1 MPSSSVRAFTD
12 PDTFAASIRA
22 SNSAMKVLDRGNF
35 TAEIT
40 RIDLHRL
47 WMQRFSENLPRV
59 MHSTNVTGR
68 AIVAFLTQPG
78 PSLHRGGVELG
89 PTGIALLGTAYS
101 EFHRSSGP
109 TQWGAMSLTE
119 QDMNAAGTAIAG
131 RDLVASGGPLFFDPP
146 PSAIAR
152 LRRLHAAAG
161 YLAENTPEII
171 ANDEA
176 ARGLEQALIEA
187 MVAALGTDGVA
198 EDLSARRRH
207 EKIMRR
213 VHAMIEEN
221 PEESVYLA
229 DLCAAAGVSE
239 RTLRACCYDS
249 LGMGPKQYLLRRR
262 MTLARRAL
270 HHGDAAET
278 TVTEIATR
286 YGFWQFGRFSVEYK
300 AQFGEMPSATLRRPP
315 S

>member
-1 MPSSSVRAFTD
+1 MPSSAIRAFSD
-12 PDTFAASIRA
+12 PDDFAASIRA
-22 SNSAMKVLDRGNF
+22 SSTTMKVLDRGNF
-35 TAEIT
+35 HAEIT

-68 AIVAFLTQPG
+68 TVIAFLTRPG

-89 PTGIALLGTAYS
+89 PTGIALLGPAYS
-101 EFHRSSGP
+101 QFHRLSGP

-119 QDMNAAGTAIAG
+119 KDMHAVGTAMTG
-131 RDLVASGGPLFFDPP
+131 RDLPALGGPLFFEPP
-146 PSAIAR
+146 PSAMAR
-152 LRRLHAAAG
+152 LQRLHAAAG

-171 ANDEA
+171 ADDGA

-187 MVAALGTDGVA
+187 MVACLGTDR
-198 EDLSARRRH
+198 DTQDRSARRRH

-213 VHAMIEEN
+213 VHAMIEQN
-221 PEESVYLA
+221 PDESVYLA
-229 DLCAAAGVSE
+229 DLCAVAGVSE
-239 RTLRACCYDS
+239 RTLRACCHDS

-262 MTLARRAL
+262 MMLARRAL
-270 HHGDAAET
+270 HHGDTTET
-278 TVTEIATR
+278 SVTEIATR

-300 AQFGEMPSATLRRPP
+300 AQFGEMPSTTLRRPLR
-315 S
+315 